1 MGNQNSRLDRSG
13 SSATINDDPCL
24 DNMRQ
29 WHSSKKSEPYKRQ
42 YPLPTIAN
50 DHNRVKPRK
59 QSSPAAVSSFTSNSG
74 RKPFARFFHRHNK
87 LTRNNSCIDTTTH
100 TLSAAAAQQQQ
111 QQQVINN
118 SHSNNHISNSPNNTT
133 NTTTCSTSSSF
144 NSQQLQQQVHF
155 IHPLAPTT
163 NSHIATDQ
171 RSCHHI
177 FPFENESFS
186 RPSLEVI
193 SNSRRLGTHTANSSN
208 RNSLSNAQLKLLLA
222 QQHEIPYSYRL
233 NGKRKYHQVPGS
245 NYLLPCDDEEIDRL
259 HLQHFMIRFAIQGY
273 VVNNR
278 WPNVICLL
286 TWP

>member
-29 WHSSKKSEPYKRQ
+29 WHTNKKSEPYKRQ

-59 QSSPAAVSSFTSNSG
+59 QSSPAAVSSFTTSNSG

-87 LTRNNSCIDTTTH
+87 LTRNNSCIDTTTTSH
-100 TLSAAAAQQQQ
+100 TPQ

-118 SHSNNHISNSPNNTT
+118 SHSNNHISNNTILPNNTT
-133 NTTTCSTSSSF
+133 NTTTTNTPTSSTSSSSF
-144 NSQQLQQQVHF
+144 HSQQQAHF
-155 IHPLAPTT
+155 IHPLAPTL
-163 NSHIATDQ
+163 NPPMDQ
-171 RSCHHI
+171 RSCHHV

-193 SNSRRLGTHTANSSN
+193 SNSRRLGTQTANSSN
-208 RNSLSNAQLKLLLA
+208 RNSLSNAQLKFLLA
-222 QQHEIPYSYRL
+222 QQREIPYSYRL

-259 HLQHFMIRFAIQGY
+259 HLQHFMIRFAIQG
-273 VVNNR
+273 
-278 WPNVICLL
+278 
-286 TWP
+286 